1 MAFCTSIFIL
11 YQNFAFLI
19 ARLIEVNVEDQE
31 ERKNLK
37 KKSQMLHFYQAT
49 CLIDSASSFSLKPK
63 SNCTEE
69 SASELLVLEITLN
82 CHNLNRFH

>member
-19 ARLIEVNVEDQE
+19 TRLIEVNVEDQE

-37 KKSQMLHFYQAT
+37 TNSQMLHF
-49 CLIDSASSFSLKPK
+49 LSSQ
-63 SNCTEE
+63 
-69 SASELLVLEITLN
+69 LLN
-82 CHNLNRFH
+82 